1 MGSNVGP
8 ELSQI
13 GRKYERGALLET
25 ILAPSKAI
33 APEFFPYIIETKS
46 GQVLL
51 GFIVEKNDRHVV
63 LREATGNMLW
73 IDVKEIDAMEK
84 REQSLMPELILRDVT
99 AQDAADLLAY
109 LMTLGTSP

>member
-1 MGSNVGP
+1 M
-8 ELSQI
+8 
-13 GRKYERGALLET
+13 
-25 ILAPSKAI
+25 
-33 APEFFPYIIETKS
+33 
-46 GQVLL
+46 
-51 GFIVEKNDRHVV
+51 
-63 LREATGNMLW
+63 MW